1 MKSDSVVS
9 RTGYTWK
16 TVDSA
21 GHTEWRYS
29 IASSTQSWG
38 QYMWYPM

>member
-1 MKSDSVVS
+1 MKSNSVVG

-16 TVDSA
+16 TVNSA

-29 IASSTQSWG
+29 TADSTQFWG
-38 QYMWYPM
+38 QYI